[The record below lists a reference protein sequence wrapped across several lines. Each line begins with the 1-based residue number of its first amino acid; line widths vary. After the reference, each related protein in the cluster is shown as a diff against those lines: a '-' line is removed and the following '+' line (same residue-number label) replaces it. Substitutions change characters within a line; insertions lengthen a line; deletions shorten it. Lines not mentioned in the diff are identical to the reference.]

1 MIVEIEDDLFK
12 SRDMNVS
19 EMVDF
24 LYDNGYI
31 SKTNDSLYTLSFR
44 GIILKES
51 GGYKQKII
59 SETSENNRVASL
71 AISQHEQGKLLNRL
85 TFWIALGTTVAA
97 IYYLFELFRIWV
109 FPYCHF

>member
-31 SKTNDSLYTLSFR
+31 SKTNDYLYTLSFR

-59 SETSENNRVASL
+59 SSSAGGRKYKTLRINVR
-71 AISQHEQGKLLNRL
+71 HL
-85 TFWIALGTTVAA
+85 T
-97 IYYLFELFRIWV
+97 
-109 FPYCHF
+109 